1 MLLNLK
7 YHKKI
12 IIFFILAILVLF
24 AREAGARARYVFLFI
39 GDGMGVAQRNAA
51 EVYLAGKRR
60 SEGDNSA
67 RGSQLAMN
75 SMPAEGFIRTGSLSG
90 VTDSAAAG
98 TALSCG
104 RKTVNGAIAMGAE
117 GEKYQ
122 SIASVA
128 RENGMKVGI
137 ITSSFLQDA
146 TPSVFYAHAPKR
158 ASLRTIGLQLA
169 ESGFDYFAGGGF
181 RKPKDRPK
189 GEAALADIA
198 KSKGYRVI
206 MDKKDFSRLAKG
218 DGGKVIA
225 VSPRAVSSGYMPWA
239 IDAGGGDISLADFV
253 KKGIELLECDEGF
266 FIMAEGGKIDLACHA
281 NDAAAAVRE
290 VIDMDS
296 AVSAALDFMRAH
308 PDDTLI
314 VVTADH
320 ETGGMTLAPSAMD
333 ESRFYAAVSRQRGS
347 HAAFERTVSPGSGES
362 LASALN
368 RAADFFGCGIPE
380 SAAARRAVSMS
391 MTARGKRPVKSA
403 EYKKLYATYDPFT
416 VACMKEA
423 NARAGVTWTTFYH
436 TGKNVPISAAGAGS
450 GAFAGEYENTEV
462 FTKLRGAMIP

>member
-1 MLLNLK
+1 M
-7 YHKKI
+7 
-12 IIFFILAILVLF
+12 
-24 AREAGARARYVFLFI
+24 GA
-39 GDGMGVAQRNAA
+39 AQRNAA
-51 EVYLAGKRR
+51 EIYLAGMRR
-60 SEGDNSA
+60 SNGGNSA
-67 RGSQLAMN
+67 RGSRLAMN

-104 RKTVNGAIAMGAE
+104 RKTVNGAIAMGAN
-117 GEKYQ
+117 GESYK
-122 SIASVA
+122 SIASIA

-146 TPSVFYAHAPKR
+146 TPSVFYAHSPKR
-158 ASLRTIGLQLA
+158 TSLYTIGLQLA

-189 GEAALADIA
+189 SEPALADIA
-198 KSKGYRVI
+198 KLRGYRVI
-206 MDKKDFSRLAKG
+206 TDNKDFSRLAKG
-218 DGGKVIA
+218 DNGKVIA
-225 VSPRAVSSGYMPWA
+225 ISPRAVSSGYMPWA
-239 IDAGGGDISLADFV
+239 IDAKGGDITLADFV

-290 VIDMDS
+290 VMDMDA

-320 ETGGMTLAPSAMD
+320 ETGGMTLASSEMD
-333 ESRFYAAVSRQRGS
+333 APRFYAAVSRQRGS
-347 HAAFERTVSPGSGES
+347 HAAFERTVSPGSKEGFV
-362 LASALN
+362 SALN
-368 RAADFFGCGIPE
+368 RAADFFGCDIPDSSGVR
-380 SAAARRAVSMS
+380 SAYSVS
-391 MTARGKRPVKSA
+391 MTARAKRPVKSA
-403 EYKKLYATYDPFT
+403 EYKTLYATYDPFT

-450 GAFAGEYENTEV
+450 DAFAGEYENTEV
-462 FTKLRGAMIP
+462 FTKLRGAMIR